1 MTLGDRLASFDRATV
16 ARWGL
21 IALSCF
27 MAPRA
32 LLTAALSPPPDAT
45 YAYWTFRL
53 GPDLY
58 KQAAFTIAAH
68 EYPPI
73 FGQLIAPFTSLP
85 WAEFQLLWITAQL
98 ALLLALVGP
107 RWLGVVLLL
116 VPVQIALGSGNLTFV
131 YIGVAVLGARYPA
144 VWAIPLL
151 TKVTPGIGLLWFV
164 VRREWRNLAIALG
177 VTGVLVAVSVAT
189 VPDEW
194 GAWIT
199 WLRSNAGIQGIGNAM
214 PVPLAIR
221 LAATAVIVAWGA
233 WRNQPWV
240 LAVPLWIG
248 QPTTWW
254 SEIVI
259 LGAPL
264 IPWLR
269 RLVPAAQPRNGELEL
284 VPAQPTQLSGSE
296 PVGVAT

>member
-1 MTLGDRLASFDRATV
+1 MRIQLAFPENH
-16 ARWGL
+16 
-21 IALSCF
+21 F
-27 MAPRA
+27 
-32 LLTAALSPPPDAT
+32 
-45 YAYWTFRL
+45 L

-58 KQAAFTIAAH
+58 NQPAFTISSH

-73 FGQLIAPFTSLP
+73 FGQLIAPFTSLSWP
-85 WAEFQLLWITAQL
+85 EFQLLWIVGQL

-131 YIGVAVLGARYPA
+131 YIAVAVLGARYPV

-151 TKVTPGIGLLWFV
+151 TKITPGIGLLWFA

-177 VTGVLVAVSVAT
+177 VTGALVAVSVAT
-189 VPDEW
+189 IPDEW
-194 GAWIT
+194 VAWLT
-199 WLRSNAGIQGIGNAM
+199 WLRSNAGVQGIGNAM
-214 PVPLAIR
+214 PVPLVVR
-221 LAATAVIVAWGA
+221 LAVTAVIVAWGA
-233 WRNQPWV
+233 WKNQPWV

-254 SEIVI
+254 SEVVI

-269 RLVPAAQPRNGELEL
+269 RLVPAAGTRSGELEL
-284 VPAQPTQLSGSE
+284 L
-296 PVGVAT
+296 PVQTSA